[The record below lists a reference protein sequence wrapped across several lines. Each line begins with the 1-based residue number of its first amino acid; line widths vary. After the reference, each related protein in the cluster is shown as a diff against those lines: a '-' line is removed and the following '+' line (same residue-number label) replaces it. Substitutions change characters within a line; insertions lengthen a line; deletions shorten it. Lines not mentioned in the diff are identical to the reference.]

1 MGVSKVSRKGLT
13 NIPSKVRREAGIE
26 EGDLMVWEVEGR
38 EVIRVRIVKDPLKHL
53 KGKYDDPDLT
63 YDRVEETT
71 DRLIEREMD
80 AGN

>member
-1 MGVSKVSRKGLT
+1 MEISKVSRKGFT

-26 EGDLMVWEVEGR
+26 EGDLMIWEVEGKGI
-38 EVIRVRIVKDPLKHL
+38 VRVRIVKDPLKYL

-63 YDRVEETT
+63 YNKVEETA
-71 DRLIEREMD
+71 DKLIESELN

>member
-63 YDRVEETT
+63 YD
-71 DRLIEREMD
+71 
-80 AGN
+80 